1 VFHRSMSRL
10 RFGLA
15 SAAIVALLVLS
26 TGSVAAD
33 TTPGGDGTFTQ
44 NGKTADAYSSDCS
57 SNGDGTTTC
66 SDVGLSIFAGK
77 MSDSFSG
84 VTHANQVCVSIGSFT
99 YDDETGESLADF
111 YESGC
116 QVDLA
121 KGTIQFG
128 KGLSSATLATTTI
141 SIAQWICNEETCEPG
156 PSRDVT
162 VVGTWTGVGPTFSSK
177 SRSSG
182 DDGTCRYSDS
192 GKGSSREASFAGTI
206 DGQSLSGDSYASI
219 TDGKFT
225 YRSRC
230 SEV

>member
-1 VFHRSMSRL
+1 VFHRSMSRS

-111 YESGC
+111 
-116 QVDLA
+116 
-121 KGTIQFG
+121 
-128 KGLSSATLATTTI
+128 
-141 SIAQWICNEETCEPG
+141 
-156 PSRDVT
+156 
-162 VVGTWTGVGPTFSSK
+162 
-177 SRSSG
+177 
-182 DDGTCRYSDS
+182 
-192 GKGSSREASFAGTI
+192 
-206 DGQSLSGDSYASI
+206 
-219 TDGKFT
+219 
-225 YRSRC
+225 
-230 SEV
+230 